1 MIEKQ
6 TERVSMQALAY
17 QIREELKPVTKLFDS
32 FEEDNEF
39 LLVRSYYF
47 PLTKIDNC
55 LKAIK
60 LDHEYV
66 TDFCP
71 ETRTH
76 RPKKRILINASDDYL
91 EEDPKSLEDLTDDDF
106 TDKVLSERL
115 LYPARAP
122 WDGLIQVDFQLGE
135 TYSRGFLITTGEG
148 LKYLKSR
155 RPDIHRGLTQQ
166 ADGTLD
172 QGSFSIDKY
181 KYETYEHPSMASWRN
196 TKRDYIS
203 GKRVDGEWVH
213 GHWKDVKHT
222 DYETDNFVWWFY
234 EWHVEGIDLIEWER
248 EAHQTIPCPRTEED
262 KRKTEK
268 YLKSVDGQRKK
279 KVLAHSVQEQK
290 RRLCIETDLLNEVFQ
305 HIDLRCLLTRR
316 Y

>member
-1 MIEKQ
+1 MIETK

-32 FEEDNEF
+32 FEKDNEF

-47 PLTKIDNC
+47 PLSKIDNC
-55 LKAIK
+55 LKAHK

-71 ETRTH
+71 ETRAH

-91 EEDPKSLEDLTDDDF
+91 EEDTKSLENLTDDDF
-106 TDKVLSERL
+106 TK
-115 LYPARAP
+115 P

-172 QGSFSIDKY
+172 QGSFSIDEY
-181 KYETYEHPSMASWRN
+181 KYETYEHPSKAFWRN
-196 TKRDYIS
+196 TERDYVG
-203 GKRVDGEWVH
+203 GKRVDGEWVE
-213 GHWKDVKHT
+213 GHWKEVKHT

-234 EWHVEGIDLIEWER
+234 EYSENGMELIPWER
-248 EAHQTIPCPRTEED
+248 EAHQTIRCARNEED
-262 KRKTEK
+262 KEK
-268 YLKSVDGQRKK
+268 IASYLKSFDGRRKK

-290 RRLCIETDLLNEVFQ
+290 QRLSIERDLLNEVYQ

>member
-1 MIEKQ
+1 MIETK

-32 FEEDNEF
+32 FEKDNEF

-47 PLTKIDNC
+47 PLSKIDNC
-55 LKAIK
+55 LKAHK

-71 ETRTH
+71 ETRAH

-91 EEDPKSLEDLTDDDF
+91 EEDTKSLENLTDDDF
-106 TDKVLSERL
+106 TK
-115 LYPARAP
+115 P

-172 QGSFSIDKY
+172 QGSFSIDEY
-181 KYETYEHPSMASWRN
+181 KYETYEHPSKAFWRN
-196 TKRDYIS
+196 TERDYVG
-203 GKRVDGEWVH
+203 GKRVYGEWVE
-213 GHWKDVKHT
+213 GHWKEVKHT

-234 EWHVEGIDLIEWER
+234 EWNVDGIELTPWER
-248 EAHQTIPCPRTEED
+248 GAHQTIPCARSEED
-262 KRKTEK
+262 KQNIEK

-290 RRLCIETDLLNEVFQ
+290 RRLCIETDLLDEVYQ